1 MFLFPPKE
9 DSHCFQWRAIC
20 VPYTCWTSPIH
31 SAWEWRHFFHYRSL
45 LHCIWPNALL
55 QYTWTPCIQPESST
69 SLVSALR
76 FFLEVLLQRSVYL
89 QGGVSSRVAAWG
101 IEIIC
106 SLEGPRSHSWST
118 FFRGSYNSQAESHLS
133 VSMAG
138 VSYPRWDTQHFA
150 NMKGR
155 GRHLCC
161 YKNIT
166 LAVDLSSMY
175 GCTDMLHG
183 WGQLPFAATP

>member
-9 DSHCFQWRAIC
+9 DTQCFQCRAIC
-20 VPYTCWTSPIH
+20 VPYTCWTSPIL

-45 LHCIWPNALL
+45 SHCIWPNALS
-55 QYTWTPCIQPESST
+55 QYTWIPCTYSESST

-76 FFLEVLLQRSVYL
+76 VFLEVLLQRSIYL
-89 QGGVSSRVAAWG
+89 QGDLSSRVAVWG
-101 IEIIC
+101 IEFIF
-106 SLEGPRSHSWST
+106 SLEAPSSLSWST
-118 FFRGSYNSQAESHLS
+118 FFLESYNSQTEPHLS
-133 VSMAG
+133 AFKAG
-138 VSYPRWDTQHFA
+138 VSCPRRDTHLIA

-155 GRHLCC
+155 GKDLCC

-183 WGQLPFAATP
+183 WGQPPFTATP